1 MVKWT
6 NRTWRLE
13 GNEWNFEDKKLNGIN
28 WIDGAPE
35 ISRKRMQFQWEN
47 QMSSHKKNKLKTK
60 SGTDLVL
67 SGKKRPKLRRNK
79 NKTAAGWENPQ
90 LSFRPKQKLKERSAF
105 YIFFLLFLELW
116 GCAPFLG
123 NKRPPR
129 SWNAHFCLWMNSFH
143 LTWESIKL
151 ASYEWI
157 AWRVH
162 QSWRHWWCS
171 ASNFI

>member
-1 MVKWT
+1 MK
-6 NRTWRLE
+6 TW
-13 GNEWNFEDKKLNGIN
+13 
-28 WIDGAPE
+28 
-35 ISRKRMQFQWEN
+35 RKRMKLWRQKIEWNQLNWRCTWNQPQEN
-47 QMSSHKKNKLKTK
+47 AISMGKPNVKSQEEQTENKVGNW
-60 SGTDLVL
+60 SGSLR
-67 SGKKRPKLRRNK
+67 KKRPKLRRNK

-105 YIFFLLFLELW
+105 YIFLFLLFLELW
-116 GCAPFLG
+116 GCATFLG

>member
-1 MVKWT
+1 MK
-6 NRTWRLE
+6 TWKKM
-13 GNEWNFEDKKLNGIN
+13 NET
-28 WIDGAPE
+28 
-35 ISRKRMQFQWEN
+35 
-47 QMSSHKKNKLKTK
+47 LKTK
-60 SGTDLVL
+60 NWMESIELTVHLK
-67 SGKKRPKLRRNK
+67 SAARECNFNGKTKCQVTRRTNWK
-79 NKTAAGWENPQ
+79 QSRELIWFSQEKKAKIEE
-90 LSFRPKQKLKERSAF
+90 KQKQDSSRLGKSTIKFPAETKAQGTERVS

-116 GCAPFLG
+116 GCATFLG

-171 ASNFI
+171 ASNLI